1 MKAETL
7 VDTLAEILSE
17 TDVVT
22 IGDILGNVK
31 SEELSQR

>member
-7 VDTLAEILSE
+7 VDTLADILSE
-17 TDVVT
+17 VDVVT